1 MEDITFVVFGGTG
14 DLAKSRIL
22 PAIALLYENGKVGKQ
37 SVIIAIGR
45 RDFNDA
51 SFADFIGI
59 HNSIKIIYLQA
70 DIEGK
75 IRLEKLPQ
83 LVNATGN
90 KSILHYLS
98 ISYRL
103 FGNVTVQ
110 LKELGL
116 NQKPGYNI
124 KIVYEKPFGHDLA
137 SAIELDNA
145 LHKCFDED
153 NVYRVDHFLGKET
166 VQNLLVLR
174 FANPLFER
182 IWNSNFV
189 EKIRI
194 IGDEDIGVMNRLSY
208 YDETG
213 AMKDM
218 VQNHMLQLAA
228 FVLMES
234 PLSLDPTDIQDQK
247 ARALSSL
254 YIKDREDVSIAQYEG
269 YRDEARPIRPNS
281 NTETYAALRIFS
293 KMEKWRG
300 VPILISTGKMLPK
313 KYAEI
318 VMEFKKDTELL
329 FSGSTNTPN
338 KLIIRIQPMQE
349 ILLEINSKKQDSG
362 EVEPVVMTFSRDS
375 GFSRKSPET
384 YAKIINEAILGNK
397 TMFIRSDE
405 IREAW
410 RLIDKALSYNPPLLT
425 YPKNGY
431 PTIDLL
437 SK

>member
-14 DLAKSRIL
+14 DLAKNRIL
-22 PAIALLYENGKVGKQ
+22 PAIALLYEKGNVGKN

-45 RDFNDA
+45 REFNDT
-51 SFADFIGI
+51 SFADFVGI
-59 HNSIKIIYLQA
+59 HNSIRIIYLQA

-75 IRLEKLPQ
+75 LRLEKLPQ
-83 LVNATGN
+83 LVQATGN
-90 KSILHYLS
+90 KAILHYLS

-103 FGNVTVQ
+103 FSNVTVQ
-110 LKELGL
+110 LKELAL
-116 NQKPGYNI
+116 NQKQGYNI
-124 KIVYEKPFGHDLA
+124 KIMYEKPFGHDLV

-145 LHKCFDED
+145 LHQCFDEEK
-153 NVYRVDHFLGKET
+153 VYRVDHFLGKET

-194 IGDEDIGVMNRLSY
+194 IGDEDIGVMNRISY

-228 FVLMES
+228 FVLMEA

-254 YIKDREDVSIAQYEG
+254 YIKGPDDVSIAQYEG
-269 YRDEARPIRPNS
+269 YQTEALPIRMNS
-281 NTETYAALRIFS
+281 TTETYAALRIFS
-293 KMEKWRG
+293 KMEKWHG
-300 VPILISTGKMLPK
+300 VPIFITTGKMLPK

-318 VMEFKKDTELL
+318 VMEFKKDSELL
-329 FSGSTNTPN
+329 FKTANNAPN
-338 KLIIRIQPMQE
+338 KLIIRIQPIQE

-362 EVEPVVMTFSRDS
+362 EVEPVVLTFSRDL

-384 YAKIINEAILGNK
+384 YAKIINEAVLGNK

-410 RLIDKALSYNPPLLT
+410 RLIDRALSFKPPLIK

-431 PTIDLL
+431 PKIDLL